1 MALPSFT
8 MRQLLEAGVHFG
20 HHTRRWNPKMAPFIF
35 GVRNKIHIID
45 LQQTVPMLYRAMQAA
60 RDVSTSGGRVL
71 FVGTKRQ
78 ASRPIAEAAKRC
90 GQYYVNHRWLGG
102 MLTNWKTASV
112 SIRRLRELDELLT
125 KDDVG
130 FTKKELLKIERER
143 DKLDRSLGGIREL
156 GSLPDIL
163 FVIDTVKE
171 SIAVQEA
178 NKLGIPVV
186 AVIDSNSNPDH
197 ITYPIPGNDDSMR
210 AIELYCSLFAD
221 TVLDGLQGAVA
232 ASAGDVG
239 AIEETLMEVLPAET
253 PTKESEKTPEKE
265 IPKAAVEETPAAAAA
280 APKAAAPGVAAG
292 KVTIETPPV
301 SLAPVEEPAAAATEI
316 PQEKKVKGPKVAAKE
331 IPAGKATTKKE
342 TKKDGEKKV
351 PEKKAPTKKTA
362 PKRGAPKKEAKKALP
377 KAGVKK
383 KASAR
388 KADKD
393 DKKSAVEKGEEEA
406 LKKKSAVKKKDKKS

>member
-45 LQQTVPMLYRAMQAA
+45 LQQTVPMLYRAMQAV

-78 ASRPIAEAAKRC
+78 ASSPIAEAAKRC

-102 MLTNWKTASV
+102 MLTNWKTVSV
-112 SIRRLRELDELLT
+112 SIRRLRELDDLLG
-125 KDDVG
+125 KDEVG
-130 FTKKELLKIERER
+130 FTKKELLKLERER

-186 AVIDSNSNPDH
+186 AIIDSNSNPDG
-197 ITYPIPGNDDSMR
+197 IAYPIPGNDDSMR
-210 AIELYCSLFAD
+210 AISLYCSLFAD
-221 TVLDGLQGAVA
+221 TILDGLQD
-232 ASAGDVG
+232 S
-239 AIEETLMEVLPAET
+239 L
-253 PTKESEKTPEKE
+253 
-265 IPKAAVEETPAAAAA
+265 
-280 APKAAAPGVAAG
+280 AAAPGDLGAM
-292 KVTIETPPV
+292 ED
-301 SLAPVEEPAAAATEI
+301 APVEVLPQETQGKTPKKTPEGAAAVVVETKASKAKAPKAVAAQVTPE
-316 PQEKKVKGPKVAAKE
+316 PSPASAAEEKKAAAKK
-331 IPAGKATTKKE
+331 KAAKKETAKKE
-342 TKKDGEKKV
+342 TKKASPNKPAPKKDEEKKT
-351 PEKKAPTKKTA
+351 PAQEAAPKKAAAEKKAAPKKETTKKAPAKKAAEKKAPA
-362 PKRGAPKKEAKKALP
+362 AKK
-377 KAGVKK
+377 
-383 KASAR
+383 
-388 KADKD
+388 
-393 DKKSAVEKGEEEA
+393 
-406 LKKKSAVKKKDKKS
+406 